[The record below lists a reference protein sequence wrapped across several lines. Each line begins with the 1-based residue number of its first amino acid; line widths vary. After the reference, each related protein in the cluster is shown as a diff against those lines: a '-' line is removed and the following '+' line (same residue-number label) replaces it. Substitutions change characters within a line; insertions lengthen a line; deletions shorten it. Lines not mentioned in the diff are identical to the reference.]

1 LEKLNL
7 KTILVVCVG
16 NICRSPIGEQLLQD
30 FLPDHSIRSAG
41 LSALVGYDIDP
52 IMAESAIRQGI
63 TLKSHSARQ
72 LTQELCRDCDLI
84 LVMEKQHISQLAHI
98 APAAQGKTLL
108 FGHWSDQMDICDPF
122 RRAQSLYD
130 DVVLQLRRCAQ
141 QWRNALT
148 MAEK

>member
-7 KTILVVCVG
+7 KNILVVCVG

-30 FLPDHSIRSAG
+30 FLPDHTIRSAG
-41 LSALVGYDIDP
+41 LSALVGHGIDP
-52 IMAESAIRQGI
+52 IMAESAIRFGI

-72 LTQELCRDCDLI
+72 LTQALCRDCDLI

-122 RRAQSLYD
+122 RRAQSSYD
-130 DVVLQLRRCAQ
+130 DVVLQLRNCAE
-141 QWRNALT
+141 QWRKALKI
-148 MAEK
+148 AEK